1 MHIMKRLLATLSRLF
16 SSTSRA
22 QKTSEILYTNGS
34 TTEATKPFAPIAFGG
49 ARILSNSYDPAR
61 SCWVMAFD
69 RIVTEIG
76 EKAFNECTSLTSVTI
91 PNGVTE
97 IGRMAFMKCTSLT
110 SVTIGDGVTSI
121 GYSAFY
127 DCTSLTSVTIP
138 DSVTSIGSFA
148 FYDCTSLTSVT
159 IPDSV
164 TSIGSCAFSDCVNLA
179 EFNGKFASPDKRCL
193 IVEGRLVS
201 FAPAGLTRY
210 TIPDSVTEIGASAFE
225 NCTSLTSIT
234 IPNYVTWIG
243 RKAFMM
249 CTSLTSVTIPNYVAE
264 IGASAFYNC
273 TSLKSVYCNSDTP
286 PRLNSFL
293 CRWPWF
299 AHNAQDRK
307 IYVPQQSVEAY
318 KKADGWKRFADSI
331 VSHKNSNEQ
340 GGVPSEILYTN
351 GSLGRTHNL
360 QRNGVPS
367 EILYTNGSTTEAI
380 TPRSSYVFRGAKVIS
395 NSYDPVRSCWVMAFD
410 RIVTEIGGGGIL

>member
-121 GYSAFY
+121 GYS
-127 DCTSLTSVTIP
+127 
-138 DSVTSIGSFA
+138 A

-351 GSLGRTHNL
+351 GS
-360 QRNGVPS
+360 
-367 EILYTNGSTTEAI
+367 TTEAI